1 MLNALIGL
9 LALSAPTLG
18 GRVEGLLVQGLSA
31 EEFER
36 LHPRLQPPRDE
47 AWLSIPW
54 KISLL
59 EARDLAAAEKKPILL
74 WSMDGNPLAAG

>member
-9 LALSAPTLG
+9 LLA
-18 GRVEGLLVQGLSA
+18 QGLGA

-36 LHPRLQPPRDE
+36 LHLRLQPPKDE
-47 AWLSIPW
+47 PWLSIPW

-59 EARDLAAAEKKPILL
+59 EARDLAAAEKKPILV
-74 WSMDGNPLAAG
+74 WSMDGNPLSAG